1 MPNSAKRKEVRIL
14 PRVLKLPED
23 KVKKLLISNIE
34 YECSIRDISRERQRL
49 ITQCSQPT
57 YDKKR
62 KDPGEFTVNELLRF
76 AKKFNVPIE
85 SLFLERVVK
94 NE

>member
-1 MPNSAKRKEVRIL
+1 MPKTIAK
-14 PRVLKLPED
+14 PED
-23 KVKKLLISNIE
+23 KTKRLLISNIE
-34 YECSIRDISRERQRL
+34 YECSVRDINRKRQR
-49 ITQCSQPT
+49 IIAQCSQPT

-76 AKKFNVPIE
+76 AKKFNMLIE
-85 SLFLERVVK
+85 DLFKERVVK